1 MSFKVWGDDKY
12 GFLYLQM
19 SYKSLYF
26 RVVKFYISFEKMK
39 RFGIIKRA
47 YLWVILA
54 ICLGLWWAFVF
65 LMTANYSEEFTGWVS
80 ISINT
85 QTNAEDIQNNLKS
98 FLSEKDYGKTTVHV
112 NTTDEETQIKINADL
127 KNDDVVAQLSTDIS
141 KFLIDKWYVGS
152 TEDIIGQALTG
163 PSVWD
168 YMKTTAMQALIIW
181 LVLMVIYMLLAFKEI
196 RKYISP
202 AVLSGVVLCVMLFD
216 ILATVWAYW
225 VWMLINDTLQ
235 VDTIFIISVLT
246 VIAYGINDVIVIFDR
261 IRENMSRNKDK
272 NVVYWRLFEDSV
284 WQSVRRSIWTS
295 ISTLIVLVAMFFL
308 WNSSVLQQ
316 FSFTVWMWI
325 VFATLSSIFLWAPL
339 AYLLMWKFSK
349 EKWKF

>member
-1 MSFKVWGDDKY
+1 
-12 GFLYLQM
+12 
-19 SYKSLYF
+19 
-26 RVVKFYISFEKMK
+26 MK

-47 YLWVILA
+47 YLWIILA
-54 ICLGLWWAFVF
+54 LCVAVWWGIVF

-85 QTNAEDIQNNLKS
+85 KTNAEEIQNNLKNY
-98 FLSEKDYGKTTVHV
+98 LDENDYWKTTVHV

-127 KNDDVVAQLSTDIS
+127 KNDDVVAQLSTGVS
-141 KFLIDKWYVGS
+141 SFLIDRWYVET
-152 TEDIIGQALTG
+152 TEDIIWQTLTW

-168 YMKTTAMQALIIW
+168 YMKTTAIQALIIGII
-181 LVLMVIYMLLAFKEI
+181 LMIVYMLLAFKEI

-216 ILATVWAYW
+216 VLSTIWSYG
-225 VWMLINDTLQ
+225 VWMLFNDTLQ

-246 VIAYGINDVIVIFDR
+246 VVAYWINDVIVIFDR
-261 IRENMSRNKDK
+261 IRENMSKNKDK
-272 NVVYWRLFEDSV
+272 NVVYWKLFEDSI
-284 WQSVRRSIWTS
+284 WQSIRRSIWTS
-295 ISTLIVLVAMFFL
+295 ISTLIVLAAMFFL
-308 WNSSVLQQ
+308 WNSAVLQQ
-316 FSFTVWMWI
+316 FSFTVGMWI

-339 AYLLMWKFSK
+339 AYLLIWKFNK

>member
-1 MSFKVWGDDKY
+1 
-12 GFLYLQM
+12 
-19 SYKSLYF
+19 
-26 RVVKFYISFEKMK
+26 MK

-47 YLWVILA
+47 YIWVILA
-54 ICLGLWWAFVF
+54 LCLGIWGGLMF

-85 QTNAEDIQNNLKS
+85 QTDSNEIQNNLRN
-98 FLSEKDYGKTTVHV
+98 FLADKDYGKTTVHV
-112 NTTDEETQIKINADL
+112 NTTDEDTQIKINADL
-127 KNDDVVAQLSTDIS
+127 KNDDVVTQLSTDLS
-141 KFLIDKWYVGS
+141 AFLLDNWYIQS
-152 TEDIIGQALTG
+152 TEDIVWQTLTG
-163 PSVWD
+163 PSVGD

-181 LVLMVIYMLLAFKEI
+181 LILMVIYMLLAFKEI

-216 ILATVWAYW
+216 ILATIGAYG

-272 NVVYWRLFEDSV
+272 GVVYGRIFEDSV
-284 WQSVRRSIWTS
+284 WQSVRRSISTS
-295 ISTLIVLVAMFFL
+295 VSTLIVLVAMFFL
-308 WNSSVLQQ
+308 WNSDVLQQ
-316 FSFTVWMWI
+316 FSFTVGLWI

-339 AYLLMWKFSK
+339 AYLLMWKYSK

>member
-1 MSFKVWGDDKY
+1 M
-12 GFLYLQM
+12 
-19 SYKSLYF
+19 
-26 RVVKFYISFEKMK
+26 E
-39 RFGIIKRA
+39 RFGIVKRV
-47 YLWVILA
+47 YIWLILA
-54 ICLGLWWAFVF
+54 LCIALWGGFIFV
-65 LMTANYSEEFTGWVS
+65 MNANYSEEFTGWVS

-85 QTNAEDIQNNLKS
+85 QTDSQEIQNSLQG
-98 FLSEKDYGKTTVHV
+98 FLDGKDYGKTNVHV
-112 NTTDEETQIKINADL
+112 NTTEEDTQIKINADL

-141 KFLIDKWYVGS
+141 SFLVDKWYVKS
-152 TEDIIGQALTG
+152 TEDIVWQTLTW

-168 YMKTTAMQALIIW
+168 YMKTTAIQALIIGII
-181 LVLMVIYMLLAFKEI
+181 LMIIYMLLAFKEI

-202 AVLSGVVLCVMLFD
+202 AILSGVVLCVMLFD

-225 VWMLINDTLQ
+225 VWMLFNDTLQ

-272 NVVYWRLFEDSV
+272 NVVYGKLFEDSI

-308 WNSSVLQQ
+308 WNSDVLQQ
-316 FSFTVWMWI
+316 FSFTVGMWI
-325 VFATLSSIFLWAPL
+325 VFATCSSIFLWAPL

>member
-1 MSFKVWGDDKY
+1 
-12 GFLYLQM
+12 
-19 SYKSLYF
+19 
-26 RVVKFYISFEKMK
+26 MK

-47 YLWVILA
+47 YIWVILA
-54 ICLGLWWAFVF
+54 LCLGIWGGFVF
-65 LMTANYSEEFTGWVS
+65 LMSANYSEEFTGWVS

-85 QTNAEDIQNNLKS
+85 QTDSEEIQNNLKD
-98 FLSEKDYGKTTVHV
+98 FLSQKDYGKTTVHV
-112 NTTDEETQIKINADL
+112 NTTDEDTQIKINADL
-127 KNDDVVAQLSTDIS
+127 KNDDIVAQLSTDIS
-141 KFLIDKWYVGS
+141 DFLVDNWYIES
-152 TEDIIGQALTG
+152 SEDIVWQTLTG
-163 PSVWD
+163 PSVGD

-181 LVLMVIYMLLAFKEI
+181 LILMVIYMLLAFKEI

-216 ILATVWAYW
+216 ILATIWAYG

-261 IRENMSRNKDK
+261 IRENMSKNKDK
-272 NVVYWRLFEDSV
+272 NAVYGKIFEDSV
-284 WQSVRRSIWTS
+284 WQSVRRSISTS
-295 ISTLIVLVAMFFL
+295 VSTLIVLVAMFFL
-308 WNSSVLQQ
+308 WNSDVLQQ
-316 FSFTVWMWI
+316 FSFTVGLWI